1 MRPRPSI
8 RVQMKP
14 ISPKFVTF
22 EGIDG
27 CGKSTLI
34 DELASWLDRSR
45 IPYVKTREPGGT
57 PLGEKIRG
65 LLLDPAHRGMNRQTE
80 VLLYT
85 ASRAQ
90 LVAEIILPALKSGA
104 WVLADR
110 YIDATLA
117 YQGYGRELDPDPLRR
132 LQHWATQ
139 ALVPDKTVLLDCGID
154 TAAARMSARNHR
166 PDRIEMEERA
176 FHERVKEGYLD
187 LASLDPG
194 RFIVLDA
201 EKPLPEVIADFRA
214 AFREIVPAP

>member
-1 MRPRPSI
+1 MNT
-8 RVQMKP
+8 
-14 ISPKFVTF
+14 ISAKFVTF

-34 DELASWLDRSR
+34 SELASWLDQAGIS
-45 IPYVKTREPGGT
+45 YLQTREPGGT

-65 LLLDPAHRGMNRQTE
+65 LLLDPVHQTMSRQTE

-90 LVAEIILPALKSGA
+90 LAAEVILPALKRGV
-104 WVLADR
+104 WVLTDR

-117 YQGYGRELDPDPLRR
+117 YQGYGRKLDLEPLRR

-139 ALVPDKTVLLDCGID
+139 GLVPDRTVLLDCTVD
-154 TAAARMSARNHR
+154 TAVGRMSVRNDK
-166 PDRIEMEERA
+166 PDRIEMEERS
-176 FHERVKEGYLD
+176 FHERVRAGYLA
-187 LASLDPG
+187 LAESEPE

-214 AFREIVPAP
+214 AFGKVLPNH